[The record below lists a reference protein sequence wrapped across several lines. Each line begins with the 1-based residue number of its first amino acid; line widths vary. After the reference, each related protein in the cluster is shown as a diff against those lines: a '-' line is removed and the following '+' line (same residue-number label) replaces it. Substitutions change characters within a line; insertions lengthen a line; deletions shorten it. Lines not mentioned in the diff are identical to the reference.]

1 MMSHSEPT
9 VAQRFVEMI
18 SMANG
23 ESGFQLQ
30 GSGPEAYERYMVP
43 IHCMALAEDLIE
55 RVQLRPRENVLDVAC
70 GTGIVSRYAALRVG
84 TFGHVTGVELNPAM
98 IEIARHAAAYFDQ
111 IEFLEGSALEL
122 PVPDAHFDVV
132 LCQQAI
138 MFFPDQAR
146 AVQEMYRALKPG
158 GRVGLNVFRTS
169 EFVPSFAYLI
179 QALEKHAGRAA
190 ADFMRAPFVMES
202 VDQMRLLFK
211 QAGFTDIEVIIRVD
225 TLRYPS
231 IAHLVRYETL
241 NMPEPEIHTPQVQK
255 ALTREMETLAAGHVD
270 DQGAVF
276 PVQQFV
282 VIASR

>member
-1 MMSHSEPT
+1 
-9 VAQRFVEMI
+9 
-18 SMANG
+18 MAND
-23 ESGFQLQ
+23 ENGFQLQ

-55 RVQLRPRENVLDVAC
+55 RVGLRPRENVLDVAC

-84 TFGHVTGVELNPAM
+84 TFGHVTGVELNADM
-98 IEIARHAAAYFDQ
+98 IEVARQAAIYFDQ

-146 AVQEMYRALKPG
+146 AVQEMHRVLKPG

-179 QALEKHAGRAA
+179 RALEKHAGSAA

-202 VDQMRLLFK
+202 VSQMRSLFE
-211 QAGFTDIEVIIRVD
+211 QAGFNDVEVVIRVD

-231 IAHLVRYETL
+231 LAHLVRYETL
-241 NMPEPEIHTPQVQK
+241 NIPEPEIQTRQVQE
-255 ALTREMETLAAGHVD
+255 ALTREMETLAEAHVD

-282 VIASR
+282 VVATR